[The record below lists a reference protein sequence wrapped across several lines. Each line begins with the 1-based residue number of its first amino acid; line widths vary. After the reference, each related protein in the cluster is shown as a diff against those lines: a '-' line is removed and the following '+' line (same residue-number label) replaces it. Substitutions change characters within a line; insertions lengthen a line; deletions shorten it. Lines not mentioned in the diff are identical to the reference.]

1 VENGPIEPR
10 EHDWDAA
17 LDYLKAS
24 QDPSVWDTAFAFA
37 QHRAQAEAAN
47 RDLLNLA
54 RQYLSD
60 LKRPPTGD
68 SLQRRIEQA
77 ERVIAKAGGA

>member
-1 VENGPIEPR
+1 MTKVIVTQADLEAASVFFP
-10 EHDWDAA
+10 EHLWKQEARDDIA
-17 LDYLKAS
+17 
-24 QDPSVWDTAFAFA
+24 QAFA
-37 QHRAQAEAAN
+37 QHRAQTDIHY

-54 RQYLSD
+54 YTYLSD

-77 ERVIAKAGGA
+77 ERVIARAGGT